1 MASIS
6 FAITPKIIKNPF
18 CKICQKARMM
28 ALPANTKGGPK
39 RLDTKS
45 FGDHS
50 VADRMVVKANVEEG
64 VEVKQ

>member
-1 MASIS
+1 
-6 FAITPKIIKNPF
+6 
-18 CKICQKARMM
+18 MM
-28 ALPANTKGGPK
+28 ALPANTQGGQK

-45 FGDHS
+45 LGDHS

>member
-1 MASIS
+1 
-6 FAITPKIIKNPF
+6 
-18 CKICQKARMM
+18 MM